1 MLVISSLFPVQ
12 PLDKDTDEYKLLED
26 YVRNTHC
33 ATHTSYTLEVD
44 CIFKLAREGEEVR
57 FKPFRKLHNRR
68 LLWHGSR
75 TTNYAGIISQG
86 LRIAPPEAP
95 SVSSCASCSVWMLAW
110 CLSPLVAVGSV
121 GLVEGG
127 VEETQISCMHRPL
140 LTLLM
145 LCDLHCS
152 CFSLQTGY
160 MFGKGVYFADMV
172 TKVTDM

>member
-1 MLVISSLFPVQ
+1 MCVGCVCVYVSLCDLCESFMYMSLHVVVSLCLCMWRSTYIFGHFETCAMLVIPPLFPVQ
-12 PLDKDTDEYKLLED
+12 PLDKDTDEYKMLEE

-44 CIFKLAREGEEVR
+44 CIFKVAREGEEVR

-95 SVSSCASCSVWMLAW
+95 SVSSCASCS
-110 CLSPLVAVGSV
+110 
-121 GLVEGG
+121 E
-127 VEETQISCMHRPL
+127 
-140 LTLLM
+140 
-145 LCDLHCS
+145 
-152 CFSLQTGY
+152 
-160 MFGKGVYFADMV
+160 
-172 TKVTDM
+172 